1 MAMEDWMSIV
11 RFTRATPNVADAA
24 LRRRS
29 LVALGWATVASA
41 VAAPSVVQAGKLG
54 KKSKKRKR
62 KKCRRQIDQ
71 CLDAIAAFCEG
82 EESCI
87 NNYDLCCPLL
97 SNCRAG
103 ASLDCLFAHVG

>member
-1 MAMEDWMSIV
+1 MHAKIIDTV
-11 RFTRATPNVADAA
+11 TRRAADVVSRRHSLLTLGGAA
-24 LRRRS
+24 
-29 LVALGWATVASA
+29 VAS
-41 VAAPSVVQAGKLG
+41 VMSAPSAIQAGETAKRA
-54 KKSKKRKR
+54 KKRKR

-71 CLDAIAAFCEG
+71 CLDAIIAFCKG

-97 SNCRAG
+97 SDCRAG